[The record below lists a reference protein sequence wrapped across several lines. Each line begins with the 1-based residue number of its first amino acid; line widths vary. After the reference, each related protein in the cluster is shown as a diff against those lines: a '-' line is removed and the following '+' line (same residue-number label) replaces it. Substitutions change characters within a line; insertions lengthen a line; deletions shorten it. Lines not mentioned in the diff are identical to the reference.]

1 MNTHLEVRR
10 TSKEQTTVQRE
21 PHNLIIRLK
30 LLPRQ
35 SQKKTKR
42 KRKRGEGC
50 PTGFD
55 SRPHN
60 NKQDLTK
67 TS

>member
-21 PHNLIIRLK
+21 PHNLIIRLE

-35 SQKKTKR
+35 NQKETRRNR
-42 KRKRGEGC
+42 KRREGV
-50 PTGFD
+50 
-55 SRPHN
+55 S
-60 NKQDLTK
+60 
-67 TS
+67 